1 MAFILNEGQR
11 EGVIKAI
18 RWYYNDP
25 IGSGKPAFFFTGS
38 AGTGKSSSAKTA
50 IEMANLLKLV

>member
-38 AGTGKSSSAKTA
+38 AV
-50 IEMANLLKLV
+50 LLLLFQ